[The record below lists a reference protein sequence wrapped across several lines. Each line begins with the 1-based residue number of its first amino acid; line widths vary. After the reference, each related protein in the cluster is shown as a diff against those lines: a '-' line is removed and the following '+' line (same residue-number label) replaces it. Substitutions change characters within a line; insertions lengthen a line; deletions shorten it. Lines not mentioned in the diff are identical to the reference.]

1 MTALQD
7 TAPERSAARLEISGP
22 AAPGPGAPGP
32 AAPGLEAAAPHVQ
45 LARVMALSREG
56 FTVRAH
62 EAALALRDQ
71 ARRDGDDRLRAE
83 AADCLARCCI
93 HLGRFEDGVGFARE
107 AWLVWQA
114 RGDERRCSLSGSRL
128 GVLLGFLGEED
139 ALDEA
144 DGALEIA
151 ERHGDEDAAAC
162 ALQAQSLAYAM
173 QNQPGR
179 AVRLAEQ
186 ATARADHPATLIMSL
201 NFLAESVL
209 QLALEDARAT
219 DRPGGPADAARRAG
233 VARALSLTREA
244 LALGRAS
251 GEARMERMLVNN
263 IAEYSLH
270 VGDFETARAA
280 LAEFAHAAGEA
291 GQRMEAHHLLL
302 RGRLLSLQGAHEAA
316 LEALTA
322 CAALVPPDD
331 LELGP
336 MCLLDLCDAQAALGR
351 FEAAL
356 AAHRAYHAQH
366 VRRASEAAQ
375 RRARLSALRAES
387 QELQRAAADA
397 QARADDLQASN
408 KSLAREARRLLRTTL
423 EDPLTGL
430 GNRRRMDMALLDL
443 RAGGAPFA
451 VAMIDLDRFK
461 LVNDRFSHLMGDAVL
476 REVGAIVAGSCR
488 KQDLAVRYGGEE
500 FALLIG
506 DAALP
511 VAVQLCERL
520 RERIEGHD
528 WSRLSPGLA
537 VTASFGVADDRESD
551 PGEQLLA
558 LADHR
563 LYEAKRRGRNRV
575 VAA

>member
-1 MTALQD
+1 MTVLQD
-7 TAPERSAARLEISGP
+7 AAPERSAHGLAPP
-22 AAPGPGAPGP
+22 AA
-32 AAPGLEAAAPHVQ
+32 HVQ
-45 LARVMALSREG
+45 LARVLALSREG
-56 FTVRAH
+56 FTVRAYA
-62 EAALALRDQ
+62 AALALRDQ
-71 ARRDGDDRLRAE
+71 ARRDGDDRLRGE
-83 AADCLARCCI
+83 AADCLARCCM

-173 QNQPGR
+173 QNQP
-179 AVRLAEQ
+179 
-186 ATARADHPATLIMSL
+186 ATLIMSL
-201 NFLAESVL
+201 NFLAEGVL
-209 QLALEDARAT
+209 QQALEG
-219 DRPGGPADAARRAG
+219 PGAAHGSCAPSDAARRAG
-233 VARALSLTREA
+233 VAHALSLTREA
-244 LALGRAS
+244 LALGRCS
-251 GEARMERMLVNN
+251 GDVRMERMLVNN

-270 VGDFETARAA
+270 VGDVETAEAA

-331 LELGP
+331 MELGP

-366 VRRASEAAQ
+366 VRRASETAQ
-375 RRARLSALRAES
+375 RRARLSALREEA
-387 QELQRAAADA
+387 QELQRAAAEA
-397 QARADDLQASN
+397 QARADDLLATN
-408 KSLAREARRLLRTTL
+408 ESLAREASRLLQTTL

-430 GNRRRMDMALLDL
+430 ANRRRLDLALLDL
-443 RAGGAPFA
+443 QARGGPFA
-451 VAMIDLDRFK
+451 IAMIDLDRFK

-476 REVGAIVAGSCR
+476 REIGAIVTASCR
-488 KQDLAVRYGGEE
+488 KQDLAARYGGEE

-506 DAALP
+506 EADLP
-511 VAVQLCERL
+511 AAVQLCERL
-520 RERIEGHD
+520 RERIETHD

-558 LADHR
+558 LADRR